1 VRRALKILAER
12 EVSPQAGLLKSTLL
26 QLDSTFSERNY
37 GASSF
42 FDFVQKLSQAG
53 LVHLR
58 HSGRSLMVE
67 LNEGDTVGAST
78 ASPPAAPDAAA
89 AFPPIAPAAFAP
101 VGDQTPDEMTA
112 DGGPEPGNGAAPEIA
127 VPTESAEA
135 GVQRAGRILSAAM
148 NARWPMYLRNVRQI
162 LRQAEGGFDE
172 RRYGFGGLMDLLRAC
187 QRAGLVRIERDH
199 RGGLRVFHGPALRA
213 LVDQPRSAPPPSDS
227 EPTETVSAVVVELPV
242 EPTASHESAEPE
254 RAEPDPIPID
264 TTAALL
270 GRALRRKPRVR
281 TLPQATAPTP
291 KPPRASQAKAAKKAP
306 APRKSSRS
314 TKAADGGADR

>member
-53 LVHLR
+53 LVNLR

-67 LNEGDTVGAST
+67 LNEGLAAAAEAS
-78 ASPPAAPDAAA
+78 APLAAPDAVAA
-89 AFPPIAPAAFAP
+89 SAAPAPATFAP
-101 VGDQTPDEMTA
+101 GGEQTPDEMTA
-112 DGGPEPGNGAAPEIA
+112 DRGPEPGNAAAPEMVA
-127 VPTESAEA
+127 PTESPEV
-135 GVQRAGRILSAAM
+135 GVQRAGRILAAAM

-172 RRYGFGGLMDLLRAC
+172 RRYGFGGLMDLLRAS

-213 LVDQPRSAPPPSDS
+213 LADQPRSATPPDS
-227 EPTETVSAVVVELPV
+227 EPIETPAAEVAEAP
-242 EPTASHESAEPE
+242 AEPSAPEVPAEAE
-254 RAEPDPIPID
+254 RAEAEPIPID

-281 TLPQATAPTP
+281 ALPQATAPTP
-291 KPPRASQAKAAKKAP
+291 KPSRSTQTRGAKKTAT
-306 APRKSSRS
+306 PRKSGRS
-314 TKAADGGADR
+314 AKAADGGGDR